1 MKKIFTILLIQSS
14 LFSFAQTP
22 KSIVLKKGQSII
34 AITNATTNADL
45 GMGTLNNEMGMTYQL
60 LVIGE
65 SENAFTVTNTT
76 TKIKMAM
83 EGMGQNINYDSEN
96 PADKNSEASEA
107 LSGKLNAS
115 DTFSI
120 NKLNGSVIHLNKN
133 NQEAAGGAGFGMIGA
148 GENENQALSEAFLI
162 IPANKNISDKWEQT
176 VSTKG
181 LTTKKI
187 YTLKSIEKD
196 IATIEMSG
204 TIDGTTEQ
212 EMQGMTINVT
222 MNTKFSGE
230 ITTNVKTGMVIKS
243 TNNSDGTSTM
253 DMMGQQ
259 VPITSKSSTT
269 TSYN

>member
-1 MKKIFTILLIQSS
+1 MKKIFTILLIQAS

-22 KSIVLKKGQSII
+22 KSIVLKKGQSIVAATT
-34 AITNATTNADL
+34 AITNADY
-45 GMGTLNNEMGMTYQL
+45 GMGSMNNEMGMTYKMV
-60 LVIGE
+60 VIGE
-65 SENAFTVTNTT
+65 SENAYTVTNTT

-83 EGMGQNINYDSEN
+83 EGMGQNVKYDSEN

-120 NKLNGSVIHLNKN
+120 NKINGAIIHLNKN
-133 NQEAAGGAGFGMIGA
+133 NEETAGGSGLGMVGA
-148 GENENQALSEAFLI
+148 GDNENQTISEAFLI
-162 IPANKNISDKWEQT
+162 IPANKNISDNWEQT
-176 VSTKG
+176 SSMKG

-187 YTLKSIEKD
+187 YKLKSIEND

-222 MNTKFSGE
+222 MNTKLSGE

-269 TSYN
+269 TLYN